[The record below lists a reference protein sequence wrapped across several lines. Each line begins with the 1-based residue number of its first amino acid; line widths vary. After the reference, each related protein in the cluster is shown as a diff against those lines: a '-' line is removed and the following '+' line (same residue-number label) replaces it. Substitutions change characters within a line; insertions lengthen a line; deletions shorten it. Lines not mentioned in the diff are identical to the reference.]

1 MASKDGPKKYT
12 AGGITFR
19 RAGPDD
25 DQQLRSLLRNNPMDS
40 WVNISLEQE
49 PSFFASQGLMG
60 PSVAVIAMEERSQVT
75 VGMYT
80 CSLLPVHYDGRAERI
95 HYLGGLRVHP
105 RYRIKLGIL
114 KNGFAS
120 LEPLIGNIGENILP
134 FQFTSIAKEN
144 LRARRLLEARLK
156 GMPVYTPVG
165 ELTTVAVSTRQG
177 RAGELLRRAGPDDI
191 PALVDFYNRQA
202 AAYQFAPVLSKEWLA
217 GLSDTKGLAI
227 EDFLLLEDGGD
238 LHGCLAI
245 WDQRPFK
252 QTVSHGYR
260 FPLNRMYRC
269 YNLFARLNGR
279 LCLPAPGQRLEQVFL
294 AFAAFSDHGLSLAL
308 EAIREALHKAHN
320 AACSKGAEAAVIG
333 LSPLNPLF
341 SILTKA
347 LPALTYT
354 TCLETVVQ
362 PGQLAPILSGRP
374 VQPEA
379 ALL

>member
-1 MASKDGPKKYT
+1 MGVKEGSKKYT

-49 PSFFASQGLMG
+49 PSFFAGQGLMG
-60 PSVAVIAMEERSQVT
+60 PSVAVIAMEECSQAT

-105 RYRIKLGIL
+105 RYRVKLGIL

-120 LEPLIGNIGENILP
+120 LEPLIGSIGENILP
-134 FQFTSIAKEN
+134 FQLTSIAEEN

-165 ELTTVAVSTRQG
+165 ELTCLAVSTRQG
-177 RAGELLRRAGPDDI
+177 RAGELLRQARPSDI
-191 PALVDFYNRQA
+191 PALVKFYNRQA
-202 AAYQFAPVLSKEWLA
+202 AAYQFAPVLSEEWLA
-217 GLSDTKGLAI
+217 GLSATKGLAI

-260 FPLNRMYRC
+260 FPLNRMYRL

-294 AFAAFSDHGLSLAL
+294 AFAAFSEQGLPAAL
-308 EAIREALHKAHN
+308 EAIREALDE
-320 AACSKGAEAAVIG
+320 AACSKGAEAVVIG

-341 SILTKA
+341 SILTQV

-362 PGQLAPILSGRP
+362 PGQLTPILAGRL